1 MNEHADDK
9 LDNELTDIKMKKK
22 KAHRVKFLHCI
33 FKKLNEINK
42 TYTKIVKD

>member
-22 KAHRVKFLHCI
+22 KLIELNFCTVFL
-33 FKKLNEINK
+33 KN
-42 TYTKIVKD
+42 